1 MMARLIIKRSK
12 GCFTRICHTEF
23 VTQKSRNTQK
33 YFSLYGCFFNR
44 PAEIAEKAEIISCIR
59 VIREIRVPLQ
69 HSLYGCLFNRPAEI
83 AEKAEIFSLYGCIRA
98 IREIRVPL
106 HHSLYGSF
114 LKVPQKSRN

>member
-1 MMARLIIKRSK
+1 MERLIIKRSK
-12 GCFTRICHTEF
+12 GCFTRIGHTEF

-33 YFSLYGCFFNR
+33 YFSLYGC
-44 PAEIAEKAEIISCIR
+44 
-59 VIREIRVPLQ
+59 
-69 HSLYGCLFNRPAEI
+69 LFNRPAEM
-83 AEKAEIFSLYGCIRA
+83 AEKAEIFSLYGCIRV